1 MFKPSWTIISL
12 VVLGG
17 IASGIS
23 YKIHSLH
30 VELEEVTH
38 NLERCTDKVSNLNL
52 EIAIKDGNIK
62 DLNESLQ
69 IANSNIEKLTLSK
82 RLVEEEFKLYKE
94 KPLSSK
100 LPDKKLSELVKSNNV
115 FKSTCEY
122 GIKLNS
128 VIKELKYEDL

>member
-1 MFKPSWTIISL
+1 MLKPPSTTISL
-12 VVLGG
+12 VPL
-17 IASGIS
+17 AALPRRIS
-23 YKIHSLH
+23 YKIHRLN
-30 VELEEVTH
+30 VELEDVPH
-38 NLERCTDKVSNLNL
+38 PLERCTDKVSNLNL

-82 RLVEEEFKLYKE
+82 KLVEEEFKLYKE

-100 LPDKKLSELVKSNNV
+100 LPDKKLSELVKSNNA